1 MENLYN
7 ALYLLS
13 PIDGVSSSEKLT
25 TGEFLDYNFTL
36 DALALNDSDFC
47 NTGDNYL

>member
-13 PIDGVSSSEKLT
+13 PIDGVSSSEELT
-25 TGEFLDYNFTL
+25 TGEFKDWVDLTSIFFTQGK
-36 DALALNDSDFC
+36 A
-47 NTGDNYL
+47 